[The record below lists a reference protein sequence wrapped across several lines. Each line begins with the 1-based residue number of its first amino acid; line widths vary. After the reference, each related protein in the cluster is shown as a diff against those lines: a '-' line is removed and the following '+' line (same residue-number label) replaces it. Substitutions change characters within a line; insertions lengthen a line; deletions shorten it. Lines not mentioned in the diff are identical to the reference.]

1 MKVPSTR
8 RRALQ
13 AAGVWFAA
21 SPLAN
26 PQDGPKLKG
35 EPPGHIAP
43 LEDLVNVFEME
54 SMARQCLPARDFGAI
69 AGGDDRNAFDRITFR
84 PRMLF
89 DVTEL
94 DLTLDL
100 FGARMYAPVLI
111 GPASDQR
118 RFHRDGEIATVRGAA
133 AAQAAMVI
141 SDRSSQPV
149 EKIAAEAKSTPLW
162 YQIYPETDM
171 GPVLERMQRAISA
184 RCLAICISIGAPYQ
198 HDPASSLK
206 LAPVASPR
214 VDWPAIDRVR
224 RAAQKPVLI
233 KGIMSPAEARAAVQ
247 HGVDGIIV
255 SAPAARVVH
264 GIASPIEMLPAVV
277 DAVAGAIPVL
287 ADGGFRRGTDVL
299 AALALGARAVLVTR
313 PVLWG
318 LTAYGAEGVQT
329 VMEMLQSETARDM
342 ALCGKRNL
350 AAIDRTLVKVHLR

>member
-1 MKVPSTR
+1 MRLPSTR

-13 AAGVWFAA
+13 AAGLWFAA

-26 PQDGPKLKG
+26 PQDGAKLQG
-35 EPPGHIAP
+35 EPPGRIAP
-43 LEDLVNVFEME
+43 RGDLVNVFEME
-54 SMARQCLPARDFGAI
+54 AMARQCSPARDFGEI
-69 AGGDDRNAFDRITFR
+69 AGGDDRTAFDRITFR

-89 DVTEL
+89 DVTQL

-100 FGARMYAPVLI
+100 FGARMYAPILI
-111 GPASDQR
+111 GPASDQK
-118 RFHRDGEIATVRGAA
+118 RFHPDGEVAMARGAA

-162 YQIYPETDM
+162 YQIYPESDM
-171 GPVLERMQRAISA
+171 APVLERVKRALSA
-184 RCLAICISIGAPYQ
+184 GCGAICISVGAPYR
-198 HDPASSLK
+198 HAPASSLE
-206 LAPVASPR
+206 LTPMASPR
-214 VDWPAIDRVR
+214 VDWSVIGQVR

-233 KGIMSPAEARAAVQ
+233 KGIMNPDEARAAAQ

-255 SAPAARVVH
+255 SAPSGRVVH

-277 DAVAGAIPVL
+277 DAVAGAVPVL
-287 ADGGFRRGTDVL
+287 VDGGFRRGTDVL

-313 PVLWG
+313 PALWG
-318 LTAYGAEGVQT
+318 LTAYGADGVQT

-350 AAIDRTLVKVHLR
+350 VAIDRTLVKVHL